1 MKAVI
6 DRFEGEYAIV
16 LFGDDEIKVDIPK
29 KLLSGE
35 VQEGSWLRVSFELDE
50 EGTLGQKKKINDL
63 LDKLKGK

>member
-6 DRFEGEYAIV
+6 DRFEEDYAVV

-29 KLLSGE
+29 ILLPEG
-35 VQEGSWLRVSFELDE
+35 VQEGSWLNVSFELDQ
-50 EGTLGQKKKINDL
+50 EGKLGQKKKIEDL